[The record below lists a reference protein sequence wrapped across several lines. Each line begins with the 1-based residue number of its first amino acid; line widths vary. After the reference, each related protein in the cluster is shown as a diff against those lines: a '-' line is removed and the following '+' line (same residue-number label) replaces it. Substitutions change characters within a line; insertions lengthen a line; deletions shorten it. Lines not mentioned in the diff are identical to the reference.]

1 MNVAADTSDL
11 LAPPVAGGAAQPAS
25 AASLKDRVETVLATV
40 FGALFLG
47 LSAVVT
53 VETLSR
59 KLFNVSLQGADE
71 LGGYALAVGST
82 IAFSLALMGRAH
94 IRVDVFHELLPRKL
108 QSVLNWLAVVSL
120 AALGV
125 FIAWIAFKVLAD
137 TLQYGSTA
145 QTPWATPLIYP
156 QAVWYAGL
164 VVFALVASVG
174 VVLAAVYAIRVFQR
188 SMHNRVGPGVE
199 GGDLDRLEL
208 GTIAPLVVV
217 IVALGV
223 YPQLILDRTESATTA
238 QVQAAAKLT
247 DDGTAHRDKVG
258 ATFKTTPS
266 HGGEEH

>member
-1 MNVAADTSDL
+1 MNVATQTSQM
-11 LAPPVAGGAAQPAS
+11 LAPPAAGGAAQPAT

-40 FGALFLG
+40 FGTIFLG
-47 LSAVVT
+47 LSVVVT

-94 IRVDVFHELLPRKL
+94 IRVDVFHELLPRRL

-156 QAVWYAGL
+156 QSVWYVGL
-164 VVFALVASVG
+164 AVFALVACG
-174 VVLAAVYAIRVFQR
+174 YALRASILLFGGRV
-188 SMHNRVGPGVE
+188 
-199 GGDLDRLEL
+199 DRLNHEFQPKSAKEEL
-208 GTIAPLVVV
+208 KEELDDL
-217 IVALGV
+217 AL
-223 YPQLILDRTESATTA
+223 R
-238 QVQAAAKLT
+238 QAA
-247 DDGTAHRDKVG
+247 
-258 ATFKTTPS
+258 
-266 HGGEEH
+266 GGEQK